1 MPNALDNLTLR
12 ASVLE
17 VLIQT
22 DFTLR
27 GPFTLGR
34 HEEFY
39 VASSGILNLR
49 DMVGPPKPT
58 RYDVTRP
65 DSFMAQNFLCLPF
78 STASI

>member
-27 GPFTLGR
+27 GPSTLGR
-34 HEEFY
+34 HEGFCKEFP
-39 VASSGILNLR
+39 VFGSHAEADNVNNVGTRSFSLR
-49 DMVGPPKPT
+49 
-58 RYDVTRP
+58 
-65 DSFMAQNFLCLPF
+65 
-78 STASI
+78 